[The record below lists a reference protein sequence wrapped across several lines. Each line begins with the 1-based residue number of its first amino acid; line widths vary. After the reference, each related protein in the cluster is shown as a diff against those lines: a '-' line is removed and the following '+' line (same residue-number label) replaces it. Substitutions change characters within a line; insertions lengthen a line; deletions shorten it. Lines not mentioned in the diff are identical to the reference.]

1 MGEVDRALAFFSKK
15 DALEQ
20 ALLNQK
26 AVQGNRPLARDL
38 AERVKIKSLKKDEV
52 LIEQGADEHDVYFI
66 LTGWLEVSIHGRIAG
81 AKGPGEHVGET
92 AAILT
97 SLRRSATVQATEPA
111 VVAKLELAE
120 FRDLSKR
127 HKFIW
132 RSKD

>member
-1 MGEVDRALAFFSKK
+1 MHGGDRVLAFFRNKT
-15 DALEQ
+15 ALEQ

-38 AERVKIKSLKKDEV
+38 AQRVKIKTLNKDEV

-66 LTGWLEVSIHGRIAG
+66 LKGQFEVSIHGRKVG
-81 AKGPGEHVGET
+81 SKGPGEHVGET

-97 SLRRSATVQATEPA
+97 SLRRSATVQATSPA

-120 FRDLSKR
+120 FKALSKW
-127 HKFIW
+127 HKFDW
-132 RSKD
+132 HS

>member
-1 MGEVDRALAFFSKK
+1 MGGVKRTVALLRKKGAF
-15 DALEQ
+15 EQ

-38 AERVKIKSLKKDEV
+38 AERVKIKLLETDEV

-66 LTGWLEVSIHGRIAG
+66 LTGWLEISIHGRKVG

-97 SLRRSATVQATEPA
+97 SLRRSATVQAMEPA

-120 FRDLSKR
+120 FKALSKR
-127 HKFIW
+127 HTFVW
-132 RSKD
+132 RS

>member
-1 MGEVDRALAFFSKK
+1 MGGVERTLAFFRRK

-38 AERVKIKSLKKDEV
+38 AERVKIKLLETGEI

-66 LTGWLEVSIHGRIAG
+66 LKGWLEVSIHGRRVG

-97 SLRRSATVQATEPA
+97 SLRRSATVQAAEPA

-120 FRDLSKR
+120 FKALSKK
-127 HKFIW
+127 HTFVW
-132 RSKD
+132 RS